1 VETRALRYFQTVAEF
16 GSYSRASGFLRI
28 SQPAISRQIRKLE
41 EEVGSALFRRHGH
54 GVSLTEAGRILLE
67 RSQIALRQLEQTK
80 AEIRGGRAGPSG
92 VLSFAVPPAA
102 GHFLVPPLVE
112 RFGREFPN
120 VFLKVIG
127 GFSGY
132 IHEWLVRGQV
142 DLACVHDPLPQRG
155 FEVTPLVREQVY
167 LVGKPGSGRFGRDQ
181 VRIDDLA
188 DLPLVLPSRPN
199 ASRRL
204 LDSWIA
210 QKGISLNI
218 RMEADDHTVIR
229 ALVKQGAGFTLLT
242 QGAIA
247 DDLRLKEVQAWPIR
261 PRAYWPLAL
270 VTSASTPR
278 SEILAGFIAAV
289 RKVSRDLTAAGTWPG
304 KSLDRG

>member
-1 VETRALRYFQTVAEF
+1 METRALRYFQTVAEF

-41 EEVGSALFRRHGH
+41 EEVGSALFKRHGH

-80 AEIRGGRAGPSG
+80 AEIRGGRVGPSG

-102 GHFLVPPLVE
+102 GHFLVPALVE

-155 FEVTPLVREQVY
+155 FEVIPLVREQVY
-167 LVGKPGSGRFGRDQ
+167 LVGKPGAARFGRDHA
-181 VRIDDLA
+181 RIDDLA
-188 DLPLVLPSRPN
+188 NLPLVLPSRPN

-210 QKGISLNI
+210 QKGISLNV
-218 RMEADDHTVIR
+218 RMEADDSSILR
-229 ALVKQGAGFTLLT
+229 SLVKQGVGFSLLT

-247 DDLRLKEVQAWPIR
+247 DDLRLKEVQAWPLR

-270 VTSASTPR
+270 MTSASQPR
-278 SEILAGFIAAV
+278 SDILAGFVATI
-289 RKVSRDLTAAGTWPG
+289 RKVARDLTASGAWPG

>member
-1 VETRALRYFQTVAEF
+1 METRALRYFQTVAEF

-41 EEVGSALFRRHGH
+41 EEVGAALFKRHGH

-67 RSQIALRQLEQTK
+67 RSQLALRQLEQTK
-80 AEIRGGRAGPSG
+80 AEIRGGRTGPSG

-102 GHFLVPPLVE
+102 GHFLVPTLVE
-112 RFGREFPN
+112 RFGRDYPN

-167 LVGKPGSGRFGRDQ
+167 LVGKPGAARFGRDHA
-181 VRIDDLA
+181 RIDDLA

-210 QKGISLNI
+210 QKGISLNV
-218 RMEADDHTVIR
+218 RMEADDSSLLR
-229 ALVKQGAGFTLLT
+229 SLVKQGAGFSLLT

-247 DDLRLKEVQAWPIR
+247 DDLRLKEVQAWPLR

-278 SEILAGFIAAV
+278 SDILAAFIAAI
-289 RKVSRDLTAAGTWPG
+289 RKTARDLTVSGAWPG